1 MLGDIEL
8 PFYHIKQQ
16 IMQDVSDP
24 TSDEGMAQ
32 VNAQLAWPKDIVIAR
47 RIESLCELVLKPR
60 PPPKRPA
67 SSRKRPHDGNGP
79 RGKRIHTTTST
90 LPKHY
95 KLTMNGPVRPSTSH
109 GGYVSSSENGDDDDT
124 GGVLGGDDY
133 DSGEDT
139 DDILQEATKRM
150 QHRISGS
157 SATKKSSSSRGLTKA
172 LKSQPRK
179 GSPSSSHRMDWHSGY
194 YHNGA
199 STHHHSYSA
208 AASLPS
214 SSSTDDEMPLG

>member
-24 TSDEGMAQ
+24 QSDEGKAQ
-32 VNAQLAWPKDIVIAR
+32 VKTQLAWPKDIVIAR

-79 RGKRIHTTTST
+79 RGKRSHTSST

-95 KLTMNGPVRPSTSH
+95 KLTMNGPVRPSTTSQ
-109 GGYVSSSENGDDDDT
+109 GYVSSSENGDDD
-124 GGVLGGDDY
+124 GGALGGDDY

-157 SATKKSSSSRGLTKA
+157 STAKKSASRGLTKP

-179 GSPSSSHRMDWHSGY
+179 GSPSSHRMDWHH

-199 STHHHSYSA
+199 STNPYSA
-208 AASLPS
+208 TASLPS
-214 SSSTDDEMPLG
+214 SSSTDDDEMQLG